1 MTLIPS
7 RSVVVSFGWPPCAYQ
22 PLVDRGFCASDV
34 RFADR
39 DARDES
45 DRGEERAAR
54 RHRIEQLS
62 IHHGG
67 PLRALHVNG
76 RRLTGNGHGF
86 LEASDPQFRIDGGR
100 EIGQQGHAVTNEG
113 RKPRQGEGH
122 VVGARTKVHDR
133 ISSCVV
139 RDRGAHLLDER
150 RAGRLHGDPGQHRP
164 AGSPSQR
171 R

>member
-1 MTLIPS
+1 M
-7 RSVVVSFGWPPCAYQ
+7 SFGWPPCVYQ

-62 IHHGG
+62 IHHRG

-113 RKPRQGEGH
+113 RKPWQGEGH
-122 VVGARTKVHDR
+122 LVGTRTKAHDR
-133 ISSCVV
+133 ISS
-139 RDRGAHLLDER
+139 LR
-150 RAGRLHGDPGQHRP
+150 RP
-164 AGSPSQR
+164 
-171 R
+171 